1 MRGAAGPRAGKAA
14 RRAARGGELHR
25 RLGAHHLRRGR
36 DRSRRDRGAG
46 QTRGLSRAGRGAGSA
61 PGGGGCGQDCCRG
74 GRAARGVRRQGCGS
88 AGGQHAHGIP
98 LAHRRGRARPC
109 RCLRGCRLR
118 RHARRAAR
126 RRRGSGARKAHG
138 PAQNARDF
146 GLLYGASHARDAP
159 EAAVSGRD
167 GAAVWP
173 RAVFTR
179 VRGGEHATARSA
191 WISSSRSRPRSSIST
206 ALT

>member
-1 MRGAAGPRAGKAA
+1 MRGTAGPCAGKAA

-36 DRSRRDRGAG
+36 DRSRRERGAG
-46 QTRGLSRAGRGAGSA
+46 PSRGLSRAGRGAGSA
-61 PGGGGCGQDCCRG
+61 PGGGGCGQDCRCS
-74 GRAARGVRRQGCGS
+74 GRATRGVRCQGCGR
-88 AGGQHAHGIP
+88 AGGRHAHGVP
-98 LAHRRGRARPC
+98 LACRCGRARPR
-109 RCLRGCRLR
+109 RCLCGRGLR
-118 RHARRAAR
+118 CHARRAAR

-173 RAVFTR
+173 RAVFLQEC
-179 VRGGEHATARSA
+179 VEGSATARSA
-191 WISSSRSRPRSSIST
+191 WTFSSRSRPRSSIST